1 MKRATTLTLVILGV
15 ALGLGLAACAA
26 PNSAPD
32 PKSIA
37 GRRLI
42 KQATEQAAAALDK
55 PAQAIQVATKQPT
68 TAPTVAPMAT
78 EAATAVPEAA
88 TAPLVSMAAPS
99 ERAGDTFGAEFDY
112 QLGQVWPYCLAAL
125 AQVVLI
131 VLCSVT
137 SPRQDLAAGVLIMAI
152 ATMAAGSAGVAV
164 FGYGGAPGF
173 IGALVTIALGAV
185 AGGCLF
191 GRWKVPDVYALV
203 ERATNGK

>member
-1 MKRATTLTLVILGV
+1 MKKTTTLTLVILGV

-32 PKSIA
+32 PKTIA

-42 KQATEQAAAALDK
+42 KQATDQAAAALDR
-55 PAQAIQVATKQPT
+55 PAQAIQVAT
-68 TAPTVAPMAT
+68 TAPTVAPRAT
-78 EAATAVPEAA
+78 DLATAVPTAA
-88 TAPLVSMAAPS
+88 TAPLVAQVAPS
-99 ERAGDTFGAEFDY
+99 ERAGDTFGAEFDFY
-112 QLGQVWPYCLAAL
+112 LAQAVPYCLAAL

-137 SPRQDLAAGVLIMAI
+137 SPRQDLAAGCLIIAI
-152 ATMAAGSAGVAV
+152 ATVAAGSAGLAT
-164 FGYGGAPGF
+164 FGLGGGPGF
-173 IGALVTIALGAV
+173 IGALVTIALGLV

-203 ERATNGK
+203 ERANNGK